1 MASNASEPLCLVVS
15 VEISPERIDAF
26 LAVMKIDAE
35 ESRKEEGCLRFD
47 VLRDESNP
55 NKFIFYE
62 VVIVH
67 VTASSSCVHNLA
79 HPSKDFTN
87 SCATLSISPLL

>member
-15 VEISPERIDAF
+15 VEISPECIDAF

-35 ESRKEEGCLRFD
+35 ESRNEEGCLRFD

-67 VTASSSCVHNLA
+67 ATASSSCIHNLA
-79 HPSKDFTN
+79 RPSMHLTN
-87 SCATLSISPLL
+87 SCVNLSIFPLF